1 MNRSSRFNMCAPDVK
16 LDLNRELVRNPA
28 STFFARVEGV
38 SMAADGVEDGDLLV
52 IDKSVE
58 PFDGAMVV
66 CFLDDAFTLRRFSV
80 SDMEE
85 SDLVVWGVVRHLI
98 KKML

>member
-16 LDLNRELVRNPA
+16 LDLNKELVRNPA

-38 SMAADGVEDGDLLV
+38 TMSGDGVDDGDILV

-58 PFDGAMVV
+58 PFEGAMVV
-66 CFLDDAFTLRRFSV
+66 CFVDDAFTLRVFGDEIATDS
-80 SDMEE
+80 E
-85 SDLVVWGVVRHLI
+85 LIVWGVVRHLI
-98 KKML
+98 KKMI